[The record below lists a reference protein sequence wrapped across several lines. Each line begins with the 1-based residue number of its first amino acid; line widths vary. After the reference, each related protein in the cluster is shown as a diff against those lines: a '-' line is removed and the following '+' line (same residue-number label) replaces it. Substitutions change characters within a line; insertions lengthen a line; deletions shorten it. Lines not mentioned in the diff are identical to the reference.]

1 MATPIGLEDQLLS
14 IVAQSFM
21 VEIAA
26 SDSQLKS
33 FSRLPFAVTLN
44 LV

>member
-14 IVAQSFM
+14 IVVAQSFM

-44 LV
+44 